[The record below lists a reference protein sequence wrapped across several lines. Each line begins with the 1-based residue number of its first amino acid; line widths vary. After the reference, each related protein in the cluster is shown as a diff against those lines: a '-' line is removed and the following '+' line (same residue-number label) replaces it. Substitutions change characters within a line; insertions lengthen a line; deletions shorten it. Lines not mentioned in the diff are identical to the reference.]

1 VAKTAKPLP
10 AIAWLEPR
18 LRLSRTIS
26 LFSFCALAV
35 LLVVWNLA
43 FADLHGAR
51 TEVIMAIE
59 LAPLLLLAPGLLLGH
74 ARTYAWTCFVVN
86 LYFIKGVLAAFDPA
100 RSLLGWIEVLL
111 SVSLFCAAL
120 LYTRWRFQYNRI
132 QAGEC

>member
-1 VAKTAKPLP
+1 MAKTAKPLP

-18 LRLSRTIS
+18 LRLSRAIS

-74 ARTYAWTCFVVN
+74 ARTSAWTCFVVN

>member
-1 VAKTAKPLP
+1 MAKVAKPLP
-10 AIAWLEPR
+10 ALSWLEPR
-18 LRLSRTIS
+18 LRVSRAIS
-26 LFSFCALAV
+26 LFSFFALAV

-59 LAPLLLLAPGLLLGH
+59 LAPLALLAPGLLLGK
-74 ARTYAWTCFVVN
+74 ARAYAWTCFVVN

-100 RSLLGWIEVLL
+100 RSLLGWIEVVL

-120 LYTRWRFQYNRI
+120 MYTRWRFQHDRI
-132 QAGEC
+132 LAGE